1 MTDSD
6 PIVNFRPR
14 NGSSAAATQSDK
26 RPSTQANPTTAFSR
40 HELAAILSVYGRRV
54 AEGEWRDYAID
65 HSRDRA
71 VFSIFRRASEMPLYR
86 IVKQPKL
93 RARQGAYSII
103 AQSGAILRR
112 GHDIRQVLKAIDK
125 WPRLVVA

>member
-1 MTDSD
+1 MNDSD
-6 PIVNFRPR
+6 PIVTLRPR
-14 NGSSAAATQSDK
+14 QGSPATAARSDK
-26 RPSTQANPTTAFSR
+26 GASAGPATAFDR

-71 VFSIFRRASEMPLYR
+71 VFSIFRRASEVPLYR

-93 RARQGAYSII
+93 RARQGPYSIVT
-103 AQSGAILRR
+103 QTGKILRR

-125 WPRLVVA
+125 WPKLVVA